1 MLNEGNRVQF
11 RLTKARANTLAEL
24 ALAANISP
32 RKFAKRLLET
42 ALDAEEIDE
51 RKLAEDLLVIRAGV
65 EQLFRRADRV
75 EELSDAVARVR
86 RRREVR
92 EDQTDAGGLL

>member
-1 MLNEGNRVQF
+1 VA
-11 RLTKARANTLAEL
+11 TKRPPKQ
-24 ALAANISP
+24 I
-32 RKFAKRLLET
+32 AKRRLET

-51 RKLAEDLLVIRAGV
+51 RKLAEDLLGIRAGV